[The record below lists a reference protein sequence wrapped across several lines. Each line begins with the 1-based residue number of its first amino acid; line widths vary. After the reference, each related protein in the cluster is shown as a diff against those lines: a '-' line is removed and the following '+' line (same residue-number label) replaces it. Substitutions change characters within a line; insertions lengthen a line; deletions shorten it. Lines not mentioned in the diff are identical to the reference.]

1 MGSLEMFMIIIKI
14 ERCISSESAFP
25 CKFKLRVAVMCIEK
39 VVPKAVP
46 KLGLL

>member
-1 MGSLEMFMIIIKI
+1 MGSLEMFIIIIKT
-14 ERCISSESAFP
+14 EHCISSERPFP
-25 CKFKLRVAVMCIEK
+25 CKFKLCMAVMCIEK